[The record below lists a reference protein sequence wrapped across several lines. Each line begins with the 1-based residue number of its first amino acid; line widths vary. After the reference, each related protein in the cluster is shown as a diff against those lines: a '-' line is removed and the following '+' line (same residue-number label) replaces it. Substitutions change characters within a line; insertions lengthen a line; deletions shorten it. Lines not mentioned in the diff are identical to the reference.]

1 MKQLAR
7 HTKNLVLSQ
16 RLSRPSTKMVFIV
29 NFTFRIP
36 SVVFERQ
43 THQN

>member
-1 MKQLAR
+1 MKQFAK
-7 HTKNLVLSQ
+7 HIENLVLGQ
-16 RLSRPSTKMVFIV
+16 QLSRPSTTMVFIV